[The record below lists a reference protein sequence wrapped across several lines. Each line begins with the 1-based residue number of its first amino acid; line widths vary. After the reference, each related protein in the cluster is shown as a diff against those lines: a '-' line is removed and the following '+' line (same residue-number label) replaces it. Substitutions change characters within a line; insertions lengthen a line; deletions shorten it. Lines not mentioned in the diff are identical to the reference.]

1 MVLFLNLSCLPRG
14 VPGRHANIVNPL
26 KIMFLQRICLGGL
39 FAPSAK
45 RTNFRAPAHAKLQ
58 EKHVQKQPPRRVET
72 NLKNID
78 FGPPNGS
85 NILTKSLPE
94 AYRRPLAPQDAPKS
108 SKPRPKRPQKRAKSA
123 PRAPGSDFHVF
134 PGPQL
139 ETPTI
144 PKETPA
150 ILAPWKN
157 GG

>member
-1 MVLFLNLSCLPRG
+1 MKNHLFSRW
-14 VPGRHANIVNPL
+14 
-26 KIMFLQRICLGGL
+26 ICLGAL

-108 SKPRPKRPQKRAKSA
+108 SKPRPKRPQERAKSA
-123 PRAPGSDFHVF
+123 PRAPGSDFHDF
-134 PGPQL
+134 PGLTAPQRDAVQAWGSGFGGVAPP
-139 ETPTI
+139 ET
-144 PKETPA
+144 A
-150 ILAPWKN
+150 FSLGGLVDFLVFRGSSKN
-157 GG
+157 GLP